1 MTKNRVVITGLGA
14 VTPIGLDVPSYWAGL
29 LAGRSG
35 ASEITSFDTSQH
47 KTKFACPI
55 KDWDSSKHFPPKD
68 ARKLETFVQF
78 AIVAAR
84 QALEDSGYDLEKEDR
99 TKIGVLVGS
108 GIGGLGV
115 MEEQSLVLHHQG
127 PSRVSPF
134 LIPRLI
140 SNMAPGQISIS
151 LGLKGPNSCVVTACA
166 TATHALGDAFKIIQR
181 GDAIAMVAGGTE
193 SAITPLGVAGFENM
207 KALSSRNED
216 PQGAS
221 RPFDKERDGFVM
233 GEGAG
238 ILLLEEYEHAKARGA
253 RIYAEFAGYGLTG
266 DAFHIT
272 APAPEGEGAA
282 RSMQMALDDAGMQP
296 REISHINAH
305 GTSTPMNDKNETAAI
320 KAVFGEHARKIA
332 VSSNK
337 SMIGHLLGAAGGVEA
352 ISSALSIY
360 HGVVPPTINQTTPDP
375 ECDLDYVPNVKR
387 EMTVNAVVSNSLG
400 FGGHNASILIRKP
413 S

>member
-1 MTKNRVVITGLGA
+1 M
-14 VTPIGLDVPSYWAGL
+14 TPIGLDVPTYWEGL

-35 ASEITSFDTSQH
+35 AGEITSFDTSQH
-47 KTKFACPI
+47 KTKFACQV
-55 KDWDSSKHFPPKD
+55 KDWDPSLHFDRKD

-84 QALEDSGYDLEKEDR
+84 QAVEDSGLDLDNEDR

-115 MEEQSLVLHHQG
+115 MEEQSLVLHNQG
-127 PSRVSPF
+127 PGRVSPF

-207 KALSSRNED
+207 KALSSRNDD

-221 RPFDKERDGFVM
+221 RPFDKDRDGFVM

-253 RIYAEFAGYGLTG
+253 RIYAEFAGYGMTG

-282 RSMQMALDDAGMQP
+282 RSMQMALDDSGLKP
-296 REISHINAH
+296 EEISHINAH
-305 GTSTPMNDKNETAAI
+305 GTSTPMNDKNESAAI
-320 KAVFGEHARKIA
+320 KTVFGEHAAKLAI
-332 VSSNK
+332 SSNK
-337 SMIGHLLGAAGGVEA
+337 SMVGHLLGAAGGVEA
-352 ISSALSIY
+352 IASTLSIY
-360 HGVVPPTINQTTPDP
+360 NSVVPPTINYTTPDP
-375 ECDLDYVPNVKR
+375 ECDLDYVPNEKR

-400 FGGHNASILIRKP
+400 FGGHNASILIRKLV
-413 S
+413 

>member
-1 MTKNRVVITGLGA
+1 MTKKRVVITGLGA
-14 VTPIGLDVPSYWAGL
+14 VTPIGLDVPTYWEGL

-35 ASEITSFDTSQH
+35 AGEITSFDTSQH
-47 KTKFACPI
+47 KTKFACQV
-55 KDWDSSKHFPPKD
+55 KDWDPSLHFDRKD

-84 QALEDSGYDLEKEDR
+84 QAVEDSGLDLDNEDR

-115 MEEQSLVLHHQG
+115 MEEQSLVLHNQG
-127 PSRVSPF
+127 PGRVSPF

-207 KALSSRNED
+207 KALSSRNDD

-221 RPFDKERDGFVM
+221 RPFDKDRDGFVM

-253 RIYAEFAGYGLTG
+253 RIYAEFAGYGMTG

-282 RSMQMALDDAGMQP
+282 RSMQMALDDSGLKP
-296 REISHINAH
+296 EEISHINAH
-305 GTSTPMNDKNETAAI
+305 GTSTPMNDKNESAAI
-320 KAVFGEHARKIA
+320 KTVFGEHAAKLAI
-332 VSSNK
+332 SSNK
-337 SMIGHLLGAAGGVEA
+337 SMVGHLLGAAGGVEA
-352 ISSALSIY
+352 IASTLSIY
-360 HGVVPPTINQTTPDP
+360 NSVVPPTINYTTPDP
-375 ECDLDYVPNVKR
+375 ECDLDYVPNEKR

-400 FGGHNASILIRKP
+400 FGGHNASILIRKLV
-413 S
+413 